1 MTKAKDETTEQRQSR
16 LEIARKQAVKTR
28 EAKMIEKYRDKILS
42 ESNKKDAEANK
53 EYEATSDDNDTEVEE
68 KKQEKP
74 KPKPKPKPKKE
85 QVIIEQSSDDDDV
98 FEDKPNVIFVKR
110 VRGKNK
116 VAPQPPN
123 FHHDNKHHNNR
134 FNSNRHNTNSE

>member
-1 MTKAKDETTEQRQSR
+1 MLNKIKNLFAKKPETKTEP
-16 LEIARKQAVKTR
+16 EVK
-28 EAKMIEKYRDKILS
+28 KV
-42 ESNKKDAEANK
+42 K
-53 EYEATSDDNDTEVEE
+53 E
-68 KKQEKP
+68 
-74 KPKPKPKPKKE
+74 PKPKKE

-123 FHHDNKHHNNR
+123 FHQLQQAPQQQVQQQQAQYQQRVTQQQPIPQYQPPPPPKPQLTPEKRLELERYMNMSRGNFLPMSRPK
-134 FNSNRHNTNSE
+134 